1 MITESVSSS
10 HLELSTEDVPEL
22 FYLLSALHK
31 LGEPV
36 DPTGIVRISLIL
48 VRAIDSENLQRKIEN
63 NLEEARA
70 HNDGYDADAQ
80 AGLFE

>member
-1 MITESVSSS
+1 MITESVSTS

-48 VRAIDSENLQRKIEN
+48 VRAIDNEKLQRKIDD
-63 NLEEARA
+63 NLEDARA
-70 HNDGYDADAQ
+70 HNNELLNSAEPS
-80 AGLFE
+80 LF

>member
-1 MITESVSSS
+1 MITESVSTS

-48 VRAIDSENLQRKIEN
+48 VRAIDNESLQRKIED

-70 HNDGYDADAQ
+70 HNNAYHDNAPT
-80 AGLFE
+80 LFH